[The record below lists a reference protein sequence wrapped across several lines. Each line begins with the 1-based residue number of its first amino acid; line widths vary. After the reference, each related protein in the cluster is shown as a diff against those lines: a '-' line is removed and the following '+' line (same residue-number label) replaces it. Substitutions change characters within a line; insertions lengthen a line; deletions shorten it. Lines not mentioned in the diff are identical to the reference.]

1 MIDGL
6 CFQCDTNVFV
16 LHTCILTLAQS

>member
-6 CFQCDTNVFV
+6 CVQCDTNVFV